1 MNTRYKPQRINRD
14 ELKKIIEEFIE
25 TQDYDTAM
33 SKIMS
38 GEWIPRAFHNK
49 NKITQKRLYAHVSIS
64 HILNLFYYNCKKGGR
79 QKRRREEKN

>member
-14 ELKKIIEEFIE
+14 ELKKITEEFIE
-25 TQDYDTAM
+25 TQNYDTAM

-49 NKITQKRLYAHVSIS
+49 NKIAQKRLYAHVSKFI
-64 HILNLFYYNCKKGGR
+64 
-79 QKRRREEKN
+79 